1 MNKLFIIA
9 QLLFLAHLFPCD
21 CEARPEMTIRKRIIH
36 LDNNE
41 AGFIR
46 ILLAARTFGGYE
58 DHQNHRQKTNKSKKH
73 PRAEVSLQEALIN
86 FYLFGWSFSSI
97 W

>member
-46 ILLAARTFGGYE
+46 ILLAARTLGGYE

-86 FYLFGWSFSSI
+86 FYLFG
-97 W
+97 